1 MQFTKEIEENGKIPF
16 LDCLVSRDNNKLQ
29 TTIYRKPTNTDRL
42 LDQSS
47 YNPTSHKATTIRTLK
62 RRAQLVCDSPDS
74 LQDETDYLN
83 NVFSKNN
90 YNTDFVRR
98 NTHSNTNSNTQTNV
112 NSGPV
117 TTLLYIR
124 GTSETIAHILQ
135 PYNIRVAHKPI
146 TTLRRLLTNVKD
158 KDKPEDRQEQY
169 TRSNAA
175 TARLLTLVKPAETLA
190 RD

>member
-1 MQFTKEIEENGKIPF
+1 MVRYL
-16 LDCLVSRDNNKLQ
+16 LDCLVTRDNNKLQ
-29 TTIYRKPTNTDRL
+29 TTIYRKPTHTGRL

-47 YNPTSHKATTIRTLK
+47 YNPISYKATTIRTLT

-74 LQDETDYLN
+74 LQDDTDYLN

-98 NTHSNTNSNTQTNV
+98 NTHSNTDSKTQTNV

-117 TTLLYIR
+117 TTATLPYIR
-124 GTSETIAHILQ
+124 GTSETIARILK
-135 PYNIRVAHKPI
+135 PYNISVAHKPI
-146 TTLRRLLTNVKD
+146 NTIRRLLTNVKD
-158 KDKPEDRQEQY
+158 KDKPENRQDR
-169 TRSNAA
+169 SSINAA
-175 TARLLTLVKPAETLA
+175 TARLLTLVKPAQTLA

>member
-1 MQFTKEIEENGKIPF
+1 MVT
-16 LDCLVSRDNNKLQ
+16 RDNNKLK
-29 TTIYRKPTNTDRL
+29 TTIYKKPTHTDQL

-47 YNPTSHKATTIRTLK
+47 YNPTSNKVTTIGTLT
-62 RRAQLVCDSPDS
+62 RRAQLVCDSPYS

-98 NTHSNTNSNTQTNV
+98 NTHSNTDSNTHT

-117 TTLLYIR
+117 TTATIQYIR
-124 GTSETIAHILQ
+124 GTSETITRILQ
-135 PYNIRVAHKPI
+135 PYNIGVAHKPI

-158 KDKPEDRQEQY
+158 KDKPEDRQGAVY
-169 TRSNAA
+169 
-175 TARLLTLVKPAETLA
+175 KIKCC
-190 RD
+190 DC